1 MNIIDDIFDDLN
13 IKKNDQKKFCQFIET
28 RLPQYPYCLI
38 PDNGDR
44 IVSPH
49 SLEIEKT
56 YNQAL
61 YETLKSQ
68 TGPFIVKQGG
78 SDTVIAH
85 YIKKLE
91 AILLIGLPRFNAAGI
106 KFVQHMIRLLVDA
119 FFNEQT
125 LREENELSRT
135 RKEQMNRKL
144 RLLEKKNMEILT
156 QSFEQHKKNA
166 KKLESEI
173 KKQTRDLVKSRK
185 NAENANQAKSAFLAN
200 MSHEIRTPMNG
211 ILGMLQILSETR
223 LSQEQQSYVESTS
236 QSANALLTLINDI
249 LDFSKI
255 EAGKLAIEVI
265 DFNIKNMMDA
275 VINTLASKAFEK
287 RLELFY
293 LIEKNVP
300 DNLSG
305 DPARIRQILINL
317 IGNAIKFTNQGKIFV
332 KIKLNKELNKN
343 YILLFEV
350 QDTGIGIPHETTD
363 KLFHLFT
370 QADTST
376 TRKFGGTGL
385 GLAISKQLAQLMG
398 GEIGVTSEL
407 DKGSIFWFTV
417 KLKQQDFKPSDNE
430 VISTKPNKK
439 KYLKIS
445 SGLKILLAEDNIVNQ
460 KVVYIMLE
468 KLGHSITIAGDGRQT
483 LKFYEQK
490 PFDLIL
496 MDIQMPVMDGEEA
509 TRKIRSLEK
518 KSKTHIPIIAL
529 TANAMKGDKERYLKS
544 GMDSYVAKPIQKKAL
559 LKAIYSV
566 LS

>member
-13 IKKNDQKKFCQFIET
+13 IKKKDQKKFCQFIET
-28 RLPQYPYCLI
+28 RLPQHPYCLI

-44 IVSPH
+44 IASPH
-49 SLEIEKT
+49 SLKIEKK
-56 YNQAL
+56 YNQTI

-68 TGPFIVKQGG
+68 TSPFIVKQGR

-91 AILLIGLPRFNAAGI
+91 AILLIGLPKFNAAGI
-106 KFVQHMIRLLVDA
+106 KFVQHMIRVLVDA
-119 FFNEQT
+119 FFSEQT
-125 LREENELSRT
+125 LREENELSHT

-185 NAENANQAKSAFLAN
+185 NAENANHAKSAFLAN

-255 EAGKLAIEVI
+255 EAGKLAIEII
-265 DFNIKNMMDA
+265 DFSIKNMMDA

-293 LIEKNVP
+293 LIEKNIP

-317 IGNAIKFTNQGKIFV
+317 IGNAVKFTSQGKIFV
-332 KIKLNKELNKN
+332 KIKLKKELHKN

-350 QDTGIGIPHETTD
+350 KDTGIGIPIEKQGSIFD
-363 KLFHLFT
+363 SFS

-398 GEIGVTSEL
+398 GKIGVTSEL

-417 KLKQQDFKPSDNE
+417 KLKQHGFKPSDNE

-445 SGLKILLAEDNIVNQ
+445 SGLKILLAEDNIINQ
-460 KVVYIMLE
+460 KVVSIMLE

-483 LKFYEQK
+483 LNLYEQE

-544 GMDSYVAKPIQKKAL
+544 GMDGYVAKPLQKTGL